1 VYTTVDYA
9 FAELAKLKKGERVLI
24 HAATGGV
31 GLVAV
36 QYAQRL
42 GAKVFAT
49 AGKEEKHAHLRGLGV
64 MYIASSRDGAAFEQ
78 DMKKFLEEDGGDGFD
93 VVLNSLSHD
102 DYIPRS
108 LAMLRKGGRFCE
120 IGKRGV
126 WTKEEMQQA
135 HPGVQYHLIAID
147 HVMQEDPDHYQI
159 LLARLQAKMAK
170 QLWEPLPMVKFT
182 GFAEGVEALR
192 CLQRA
197 AHIGKV
203 VLEVPS
209 RMNLDPTGTYV
220 LSGGRGALGLTT
232 AKALVEEG
240 AKKVL
245 LLSRSGK
252 PAPDAGDAWAWLEA
266 SSAKIE
272 SKKCDIGDAAA
283 VKKVLTG
290 VAVKGAFHLA
300 AVLDDAMLAQLTQG
314 GAASRR

>member
-1 VYTTVDYA
+1 MYTTVDYA
-9 FAELAKLKKGERVLI
+9 FSELAKLKKGERVLI

-42 GAKVFAT
+42 GAKVFTT

-64 MYIASSRDGAAFEQ
+64 KYIASSRDGAAFEKE
-78 DMKKFLEEDGGDGFD
+78 MKKFLKEDKADGFD

-108 LAMLRKGGRFCE
+108 LAMLREGGRFCE

-126 WTKEEMQQA
+126 WTNEEMRQA
-135 HPGVQYHLIAID
+135 RPDVRYHLIAID
-147 HVMQEDPDHYQI
+147 HMMEEDPDHYQV
-159 LLARLQAKMAK
+159 LLARLQDKMAK
-170 QLWEPLPMVKFT
+170 KQWDPLPMVTFT
-182 GFAEGVEALR
+182 GFAEGVEAFR

-220 LSGGRGALGLTT
+220 LSGGMGALGLTT

-240 AKKVL
+240 AKNVRWMCCGSRISYRQYDFGCSKSSHVL
-245 LLSRSGK
+245 FFFT
-252 PAPDAGDAWAWLEA
+252 E
-266 SSAKIE
+266 
-272 SKKCDIGDAAA
+272 
-283 VKKVLTG
+283 
-290 VAVKGAFHLA
+290 
-300 AVLDDAMLAQLTQG
+300 
-314 GAASRR
+314 